1 MFRLF
6 GGSKLLNGIWSHS
19 VDGGRSAFEL
29 LVDGEGDRS
38 DRDSAVSDVE
48 PPSDHCSVKYYT
60 PFGSGVSLGDLTC
73 SQPTNKSC
81 WSTESCE
88 SHNGVIGKPL
98 STNSSRNKITT
109 DKSCA
114 LMKSLETRTAK
125 PFQEQG
131 MAVSSGRSFGQ
142 SRNSRNADIKDSAQP
157 RNGRHQLDAV
167 GYPGVSNYHAEKA
180 PSLKSTGIPK
190 DGKCIAAEQHDKQLI
205 ANQQLFMR
213 ELSRLPPDLRKQYVD
228 YMIASHLGLLPAAC
242 PPVPAVPAVYYN
254 VPLGPGAVP
263 VTQLVAQPV
272 IMSTGPLMPAPLITV
287 QPVVPSPVTKTANR

>member
-1 MFRLF
+1 LFRLF
-6 GGSKLLNGIWSHS
+6 GGSKLLSGIWSHS

-29 LVDGEGDRS
+29 LVDGEGDRFDGHS
-38 DRDSAVSDVE
+38 IVSDVE
-48 PPSDHCSVKYYT
+48 PPSEHCSVKYYT

-81 WSTESCE
+81 WSTESRE
-88 SHNGVIGKPL
+88 SHNGVIGKPV
-98 STNSSRNKITT
+98 SANSSLNKITSE
-109 DKSCA
+109 KSRA
-114 LMKSLETRTAK
+114 LVKALDIETKTAAK
-125 PFQEQG
+125 PFQEQST
-131 MAVSSGRSFGQ
+131 ALSSGC
-142 SRNSRNADIKDSAQP
+142 SRNDRNANIKVSTQP
-157 RNGRHQLDAV
+157 RSQPDAV
-167 GYPGVSNYHAEKA
+167 GCPRVSNYHVVKA

-190 DGKCIAAEQHDKQLI
+190 DGKCTAAEQHDKQLI

-213 ELSRLPPDLRKQYVD
+213 ELNRLPPELRKQYVD

-272 IMSTGPLMPAPLITV
+272 IMPTGPLMPTPLITL
-287 QPVVPSPVTKTANR
+287 QPVVPSPMTKTANR